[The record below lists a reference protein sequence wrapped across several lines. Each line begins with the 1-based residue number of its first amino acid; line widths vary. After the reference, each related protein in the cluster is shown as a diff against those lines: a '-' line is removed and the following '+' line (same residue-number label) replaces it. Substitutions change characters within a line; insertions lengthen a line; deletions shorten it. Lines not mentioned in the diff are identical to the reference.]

1 MINVHQVLLDYRQL
15 KIKQLEIIQKE
26 IITKWIYYKFKIQI
40 GINQN
45 NPSLK
50 TALSFKRCALVQY
63 LGLIQERQPKL
74 SNAPQGTVQ
83 RITLA
88 KYQILLKSAP
98 GTNQKY
104 QE

>member
-50 TALSFKRCALVQY
+50 TALSFS
-63 LGLIQERQPKL
+63 KL
-74 SNAPQGTVQ
+74 N
-83 RITLA
+83 IYILFF
-88 KYQILLKSAP
+88 ILLNL
-98 GTNQKY
+98 GYNLFDLFR
-104 QE
+104 